1 MRKFLPVTE
10 KEMKERGWEEVD
22 FVYVTGDAYVDH
34 ASFGSAIISRLL
46 ERYGYKVGMIPQPD
60 WRKKREHSGVWT
72 STSWL
77 FGKCRKYGL
86 YGKPLYRV
94 KKTQAEGLLLP
105 GRRDGASSGQS
116 RNGLQ

>member
-60 WRKKREHSGVWT
+60 WRKKRAFRCLDVHV
-72 STSWL
+72 L
-77 FGKCRKYGL
+77 AFGKCRKYGL
-86 YGKPLYRV
+86 YGKPLYSV